1 MRDVSTE
8 VDLTASAEM
17 LPEMLPETL
26 AEMPEM
32 MLKVTF
38 TVDGDEYCVDAWPDL
53 SALRTIRDVARHP
66 RPRRGCEM
74 GLCGSC
80 ESKVDGIETRLCQMT
95 SASLDGV
102 MIETPP
108 PRRSM
113 FAV

>member
-1 MRDVSTE
+1 MRTVPAVSTDLE
-8 VDLTASAEM
+8 LTAVADV
-17 LPEMLPETL
+17 LR
-26 AEMPEM
+26 
-32 MLKVTF
+32 VTF
-38 TVDGDEYCVDAWPDL
+38 TVDGEEFCVDAWPDL
-53 SALRTIRDVARHP
+53 SALRTIRDVAGHP

-80 ESKVDGIETRLCQMT
+80 ESKVDGVEARLCQMA

-102 MIETPP
+102 VIETPT

>member
-1 MRDVSTE
+1 VRDVSTE
-8 VDLTASAEM
+8 VEPAALAEM
-17 LPEMLPETL
+17 PEML
-26 AEMPEM
+26 PEM

>member
-1 MRDVSTE
+1 MPIDLDATAVSIGSPIEIPIE
-8 VDLTASAEM
+8 VPIE
-17 LPEMLPETL
+17 
-26 AEMPEM
+26 
-32 MLKVTF
+32 LKVTF
-38 TVDGDEYCVDAWPDL
+38 TVDDEEYCVDAWPDL

-80 ESKVDGIETRLCQMT
+80 ESKVDGVERRLCQMT

-102 MIETPP
+102 VIETPT